1 MVQKLSICFITER
14 MQKSRAVRTY
24 RGVREGERLIDR
36 IEDEFGLSIRNR
48 LIQLAQPQIQAR
60 LQNLKLKLRGRD
72 LQRLQFAIDNRL
84 DVDLYDGPFD
94 SLLTEHPF
102 DSLDAYLS
110 KIAEYIAD
118 EYEEWLHR

>member
-1 MVQKLSICFITER
+1 MLSNNR
-14 MQKSRAVRTY
+14 RTVGYY
-24 RGVREGERLIDR
+24 RGTGRSERLIDR

-48 LIQLAQPQIQAR
+48 LIQLARPKIQAR
-60 LQNLKLKLRGRD
+60 LETLKATLRGRD

-94 SLLTEHPF
+94 SLLTEHPY

-110 KIAEYIAD
+110 RIAEYITD
-118 EYEEWLHR
+118 EYGEWLNR

>member
-1 MVQKLSICFITER
+1 MGY
-14 MQKSRAVRTY
+14 Y
-24 RGVREGERLIDR
+24 RGTGRSERLIDR

-72 LQRLQFAIDNRL
+72 LQRLQFAIDNSL
-84 DVDLYDGPFD
+84 DVDLYNGTFD
-94 SLLTEHPF
+94 SLLTEHPY

-118 EYEEWLHR
+118 EYEEWLNR

>member
-1 MVQKLSICFITER
+1 
-14 MQKSRAVRTY
+14 MQSRAVRTY
-24 RGVREGERLIDR
+24 RGAREGERLIDR

-60 LQNLKLKLRGRD
+60 LQKLKSTLRGRD
-72 LQRLQFAIDNRL
+72 LQRLQYAIDNHL

-94 SLLTEHPF
+94 SLLTEHPY